1 MSESDGGTPYGGEPY
16 DDDLRRDVDAVEKK
30 VAGQIDPGARAVVV
44 AALVFVLLV
53 SLILPHT
60 GAARGVDV
68 LMGDDA
74 ALAESIAVPSRIFD
88 WFVLIFGIGFSTL
101 ALLTRRWVFAWIACA
116 GSAVGCVAGMLAIWT
131 RQTLDPH
138 LPGGGP
144 AVGLW
149 LGWLALLVLTFH
161 WVRVV
166 WTRTSVQLAAEEQRR
181 AAAAEAE
188 RRAMDWRERGR

>member
-1 MSESDGGTPYGGEPY
+1 MTEPYGSEPY

-30 VAGQIDPGARAVVV
+30 VAGEIDPGARAVVV
-44 AALVFVLLV
+44 AVLVFVLLV

-74 ALAESIAVPSRIFD
+74 ALAESIALPSRIFE
-88 WFVLIFGIGFSTL
+88 WFVLIFGIGFSAL

-144 AVGLW
+144 SVGLW
-149 LGWLALLVLTFH
+149 LGWLALLLLTFH

-166 WTRTSVQLAAEEQRR
+166 SSRTSVQLAAEQQRR
-181 AAAAEAE
+181 DAAAEAE
-188 RRAMDWRERGR
+188 RRAMDWRERGTPPAR